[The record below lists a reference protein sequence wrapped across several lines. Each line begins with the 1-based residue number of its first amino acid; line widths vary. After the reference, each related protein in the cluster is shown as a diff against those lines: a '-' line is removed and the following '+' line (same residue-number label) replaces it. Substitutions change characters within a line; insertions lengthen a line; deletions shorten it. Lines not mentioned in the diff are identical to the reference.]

1 VAAVNIILDGAKMEN
16 AAASL
21 ANVRGQVAASAS
33 SPRLHANAL
42 VAGLISGGITLALQA
57 AIAFEKY
64 RFNNGFILG
73 ATLAAAKWCGD
84 TACRKGIPRSP
95 LAMTLIAAGATALSF
110 ALEQA
115 ARLFAS

>member
-1 VAAVNIILDGAKMEN
+1 VAPVNISLDGAKMEN

-21 ANVRGQVAASAS
+21 ANVRGRVATWAS
-33 SPRLHANAL
+33 SPRLDAII
-42 VAGLISGGITLALQA
+42 AGLIAGGIMLALQV

-73 ATLAAAKWCGD
+73 ATLAVAKWCGD
-84 TACRKGIPRSP
+84 TACRKGFPRSP
-95 LAMTLIAAGATALSF
+95 LTMTLIALSATALTR

-115 ARLFAS
+115 ARPLTS

>member
-1 VAAVNIILDGAKMEN
+1 LRQLRPVPEC
-16 AAASL
+16 
-21 ANVRGQVAASAS
+21 R
-33 SPRLHANAL
+33 R
-42 VAGLISGGITLALQA
+42 ITLALQA

-95 LAMTLIAAGATALSF
+95 LTMTLIAASATALTL
-110 ALEQA
+110 ALQQA
-115 ARLFAS
+115 ARLLTS

>member
-1 VAAVNIILDGAKMEN
+1 VAAVNISLDGAKMEN

-21 ANVRGQVAASAS
+21 ANVRGQVATWAS
-33 SPRLHANAL
+33 SLRPHADAII
-42 VAGLISGGITLALQA
+42 AGLIASGITLALQA

-84 TACRKGIPRSP
+84 TACRKGFPRSP
-95 LAMTLIAAGATALSF
+95 LTMTLIALSATALTL

-115 ARLFAS
+115 ARLLTS

>member
-1 VAAVNIILDGAKMEN
+1 MEN
-16 AAASL
+16 ATSSL
-21 ANVRGQVAASAS
+21 ANVRGQVATGASL
-33 SPRLHANAL
+33 RHAKNAIITAL
-42 VAGLISGGITLALQA
+42 AAAGITLALQA

-84 TACRKGIPRSP
+84 TACRKGLPRSP
-95 LAMTLIAAGATALSF
+95 LAMTLIAASATALSF

>member
-1 VAAVNIILDGAKMEN
+1 MEN
-16 AAASL
+16 AASSL
-21 ANVRGQVAASAS
+21 VNVRDQGAIWAS
-33 SPRLHANAL
+33 SPRLHADAII
-42 VAGLISGGITLALQA
+42 AGGITLALQA
-57 AIAFEKY
+57 AMAFEKY

-84 TACRKGIPRSP
+84 TACRKGLPRSP
-95 LAMTLIAAGATALSF
+95 LAMTLIAASATALSF

>member
-1 VAAVNIILDGAKMEN
+1 VAAVNISLGGAKMET

-21 ANVRGQVAASAS
+21 ANVRGQVATWAS
-33 SPRLHANAL
+33 SPRL
-42 VAGLISGGITLALQA
+42 AGLIAGCITLALQA

-73 ATLAAAKWCGD
+73 ATLAVAKCCGD
-84 TACRKGIPRSP
+84 TACRKGFPRSP
-95 LAMTLIAAGATALSF
+95 LTLTLIAASATALTL

-115 ARLFAS
+115 ARLLTS

>member
-1 VAAVNIILDGAKMEN
+1 VDAII
-16 AAASL
+16 
-21 ANVRGQVAASAS
+21 
-33 SPRLHANAL
+33 
-42 VAGLISGGITLALQA
+42 AGLITGGITLALQA

-84 TACRKGIPRSP
+84 TACRKGFPRSP
-95 LAMTLIAAGATALSF
+95 LTMTLIAASANALTL

-115 ARLFAS
+115 ARLLTS

>member
-1 VAAVNIILDGAKMEN
+1 MEN
-16 AAASL
+16 ATSSL
-21 ANVRGQVAASAS
+21 VNVRAQVAAGA
-33 SPRLHANAL
+33 SPRHANAIITGL
-42 VAGLISGGITLALQA
+42 VAGGITLALQA

-64 RFNNGFILG
+64 RFKNGFLLG

-84 TACRKGIPRSP
+84 SACREGIPRSP
-95 LAMTLIAAGATALSF
+95 LTMTLIAAGATALTF